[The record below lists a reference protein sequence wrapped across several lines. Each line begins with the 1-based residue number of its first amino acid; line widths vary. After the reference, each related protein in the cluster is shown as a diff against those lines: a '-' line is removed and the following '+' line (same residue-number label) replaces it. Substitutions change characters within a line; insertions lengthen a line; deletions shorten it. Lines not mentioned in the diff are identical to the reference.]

1 MTDNSNAA
9 CWFVDRHLTE
19 GRGEKDAFRESS
31 GSRRLQT
38 YVDLALRSSQVA
50 GAFKR
55 AGVQRE
61 ERVACLV
68 LDQIEYP
75 EIFWGALKGGVI
87 PVLLNTLLSTDIYDV
102 ILRDSRATVLM
113 VSAELWSV
121 CEPALKDNP
130 YLRTIVFIGDDAP
143 DGTLSY
149 ESFMADA
156 DELPAI
162 EVSAD
167 ECAFWLYS
175 SGSTGQP
182 KGVRHVHGA
191 LKATAETYGRQVLGI
206 VEDDLVYSAAKI
218 FFAYGLGNAVTFPL
232 SVGATTLLY
241 NARPTPDAVLEI
253 LEHDKPTLFY
263 GVPTLYA
270 ATVSELENRSSAT
283 HNLRLCVSA
292 GEALP
297 AAVGESWKRLTGVDI
312 IDGVGTTELL
322 HIFLSNSPDN
332 IQYGTSGTAVPG
344 YELRCVDENGD
355 DVSTGSIGELIVR
368 GESAAEGYWN
378 QRHKSRTTF
387 EGEWT
392 RTGDKYEISEG
403 GRFIYCGRTDDMF
416 KVSGIW
422 VSPFEIEQAL
432 VTHPD
437 IVEAAVVAARDEEG
451 LEKPKAFVIV
461 KPDTNVDDLESSVK
475 DFVKE
480 KIGKWKYP
488 RWIEVVDSLPKTAT
502 GKIQRFK
509 LRDPA

>member
-1 MTDNSNAA
+1 MTGNCNAA

-19 GRGEKDAFRESS
+19 GRGDKTAFGETAGQRRE
-31 GSRRLQT
+31 QT
-38 YVDLALRSSQVA
+38 YAQLAQRSSQVA
-50 GAFKR
+50 GAFDR
-55 AGVQRE
+55 AGIHRE
-61 ERVACLV
+61 ERVACLI

-87 PVLLNTLLSTDIYDV
+87 PVLLNTLLSTEIYDT
-102 ILRDSRATVLM
+102 ILRDSRASALII
-113 VSAELWSV
+113 SAELWSV
-121 CEPALKDNP
+121 CEPAIKDNP
-130 YLRTIVFIGDDAP
+130 YLRTIVFIGDDPPA
-143 DGTLSY
+143 GTVSY
-149 ESFMADA
+149 DAFMSDA
-156 DELPAI
+156 GEIAAI
-162 EVSAD
+162 DVSAD

-191 LKATAETYGRQVLGI
+191 LQATAQTYGRQVLGI
-206 VEDDLVYSAAKI
+206 TEDDLVYSAAKI
-218 FFAYGLGNAVTFPL
+218 FFAYGLGNAMTFPL
-232 SVGATTLLY
+232 SVGATTLLF

-253 LEHDKPTLFY
+253 LENNKPTIFY

-270 ATVSELENRSSAT
+270 ATVSLLESRPIAENS
-283 HNLRLCVSA
+283 LRLCVSA

-297 AAVGESWKRLTGVDI
+297 AAVGESWKRLTGIDI

-322 HIFLSNSPDN
+322 HIFLSNAPDDL
-332 IQYGTSGTAVPG
+332 QYGTSGVAVPG
-344 YELRCVDENGD
+344 YELRCVDE
-355 DVSTGSIGELIVR
+355 TGNAVATGEIGELIVR
-368 GESAAEGYWN
+368 GQSAADGYWN
-378 QRHKSRTTF
+378 QRDKSRTTF

-392 RTGDKYEISEG
+392 RTGDKYEMTDD
-403 GRFIYCGRTDDMF
+403 GRFVYCGRTDDMF

-451 LEKPKAFVIV
+451 LEKPKAFVITR
-461 KPDTNVDDLESSVK
+461 PDATDQNLELSLK